1 MLSNGKREGQNSP
14 LATSTEAKS
23 LSANES
29 SNGEESST
37 SPNNSFLERS
47 QSLRISKK
55 SLKSLSSRAGGSLRL
70 SKKEALALKQVKE
83 EEDNELAN
91 ANTDQPATPKS
102 FERKNSFLS
111 KLFRYIFNKNKYLS
125 VVLIVF
131 HFSNGSPGS
140 NPKKKPSA
148 AVLATFSAQFPPPE
162 IIQYEQA
169 PQQIYQQ
176 LIPRAARQPF
186 SNENTGSPQQPK
198 IYEPAGMPT
207 YGYAMVNHRRPPP
220 PENGLYSAP
229 PPPLPYRPPPPN
241 PYLQV
246 DNAASDVY
254 ARILP
259 KNPQQQF
266 TISTTTMAAAASR
279 PPLTPP
285 LPLIPA
291 SSAASVSGSSPAC
304 SESETYARVSNLKK
318 VNSAM
323 SNGSSPQ
330 RNVRFADEQSSSSSG
345 VTSTSST
352 SSSRSVDLFTMHV

>member
-1 MLSNGKREGQNSP
+1 MSLPMPTQINQQHPKVLKGK
-14 LATSTEAKS
+14 THF
-23 LSANES
+23 SANFS
-29 SNGEESST
+29 GTFST
-37 SPNNSFLERS
+37 R
-47 QSLRISKK
+47 
-55 SLKSLSSRAGGSLRL
+55 
-70 SKKEALALKQVKE
+70 
-83 EEDNELAN
+83 
-91 ANTDQPATPKS
+91 
-102 FERKNSFLS
+102 
-111 KLFRYIFNKNKYLS
+111 NKYLFSGFNCLS
-125 VVLIVF
+125 V
-131 HFSNGSPGS
+131 FSNGSPGS
-140 NPKKKPSA
+140 NPKKKPS

-198 IYEPAGMPT
+198 IYEAAGMPT

-266 TISTTTMAAAASR
+266 TISTTTMV
-279 PPLTPP
+279 TPP

-330 RNVRFADEQSSSSSG
+330 RNVRFADEQSSSSG

-352 SSSRSVDLFTMHV
+352 SSSRSVYLFTIFEIY

>member
-1 MLSNGKREGQNSP
+1 MPMPTQINQQQPKVLKGK
-14 LATSTEAKS
+14 THF
-23 LSANES
+23 SANFS
-29 SNGEESST
+29 GTFST
-37 SPNNSFLERS
+37 R
-47 QSLRISKK
+47 
-55 SLKSLSSRAGGSLRL
+55 
-70 SKKEALALKQVKE
+70 
-83 EEDNELAN
+83 
-91 ANTDQPATPKS
+91 
-102 FERKNSFLS
+102 
-111 KLFRYIFNKNKYLS
+111 NKYLS

-131 HFSNGSPGS
+131 LFSNGSPGS